1 MRLRIGLGYRDVT
14 GVVARTA
21 QTGSGGGPS
30 RGGPSRGGPKS
41 LVTGTDQGQNR
52 RAGCMCALVYVSAWL
67 YVSSVSRCRGLPQNP
82 DEAETEK

>member
-1 MRLRIGLGYRDVT
+1 MRLRIGRGYRDVT

-21 QTGSGGGPS
+21 QTGSG
-30 RGGPSRGGPKS
+30 GGPSRGGPKS